1 MMTLAQ
7 KVAALSVI
15 AVLDLAML
23 AFGGVLLAFGAL
35 IASLPFTVTVASQ

>member
-1 MMTLAQ
+1 MTLAQ
-7 KVAALSVI
+7 KAAALTVV

-23 AFGGVLLAFGAL
+23 AFGGVLLALGAF